1 MKKDNTNLPQELKKT
16 SIGGQ
21 ALIEGL
27 MMIGPERKA
36 MANLMLNGEI
46 VVRDLGPNDTR
57 STMNIPFL
65 RGAVR
70 IFTQMAVGTKALLL
84 SADLQEE
91 AEAAEAAAKDNEA
104 SGSTAP
110 NSGDETTEALPVKDE
125 SVPIAT
131 TISELQPKEKKLDW
145 LVIFSLLLG
154 LGMGVGLFILL
165 PNALTSGLIALT
177 GVPRHGFSNT
187 VIYNLIE
194 GVLRIT
200 ILIFYMW
207 LSSKQKD
214 IKRVWMFHGAEHK
227 TIACYESGM
236 ELTVDNVRPFSRFHP
251 RCGTSFIL
259 ILVFI
264 SALIFALVGWY
275 GVWLNLLIR
284 LALIPLV
291 AGIAYEILRFS
302 GKHNDTL
309 VGKILAKPGLL
320 LQRLTTKEPDDTMLA
335 VAIQAM
341 NAVIPEDKTADNWA

>member
-214 IKRVWMFHGAEHK
+214 IKRV
-227 TIACYESGM
+227 
-236 ELTVDNVRPFSRFHP
+236 VN
-251 RCGTSFIL
+251 
-259 ILVFI
+259 
-264 SALIFALVGWY
+264 
-275 GVWLNLLIR
+275 
-284 LALIPLV
+284 
-291 AGIAYEILRFS
+291 
-302 GKHNDTL
+302 
-309 VGKILAKPGLL
+309 
-320 LQRLTTKEPDDTMLA
+320 
-335 VAIQAM
+335 
-341 NAVIPEDKTADNWA
+341 